1 MIQPEELTMKNT
13 ALLATLAVSASLL
26 ATAVQA
32 ETRLKVADS
41 FPTSHYISVEAAKKF
56 MDEATRLSNGE
67 LQFDYFPTEQLG
79 KAKDLLQLTTTG
91 LTDIAYIVPSYAPD
105 KLPMSSVAELPG
117 MYSTSCEGTHAFWKL
132 IDEGGILNREEFE
145 PNGVVPLMGFA
156 LPPYQISVTAKPLD
170 GIDALK
176 GQKIRAAGG
185 AFELTLRALE
195 AVPVRMAAPE
205 IREALV
211 RGTIDGSVGPLVS
224 LAPYD
229 LLTVMRHG
237 TQKASFGGFVGTY
250 SISKEVWDG
259 LSQEQ
264 QAALKEAGRSTME
277 HFCTY
282 ADDNEAA
289 GAKAFEEAGGT
300 LWPYSAEQNA
310 ELAERVQ
317 PVADDWATRLEER
330 GLPARQVLDAYKAA
344 RASN

>member
-1 MIQPEELTMKNT
+1 MKHT
-13 ALLATLAVSASLL
+13 ASLAALAASVSLL
-26 ATAVQA
+26 ATAALA

-41 FPTSHYISVEAAKKF
+41 FPPSHYISTQAAKKF
-56 MDEATRLSNGE
+56 MEEATRLSGGD

-91 LTDIAYIVPSYAPD
+91 VTDIAYVVPSYAPD
-105 KLPMSSVAELPG
+105 KLPLSSVPELPG
-117 MYSTSCEGTHAFWKL
+117 MFASSCEGTQAFWKI
-132 IDEGGILNREEFE
+132 IDEGGILYEKEFE

-156 LPPYQISVTAKPLD
+156 LPPYQISVTSKPLD
-170 GIDALK
+170 GIGALA

-185 AFELTLRALE
+185 AFELTLRALD

-224 LAPYD
+224 LEPYD
-229 LLTVMRHG
+229 LLTIMRHG
-237 TQKASFGGFVGTY
+237 TQGASFGGFVATY
-250 SISKEVWDG
+250 SIGKEVWGG
-259 LSQEQ
+259 LTKDQ
-264 QAALKEAGRSTME
+264 QAALKEAGRITME
-277 HFCTY
+277 HFCDY
-282 ADDNEAA
+282 ADNNESA
-289 GAKAFEEAGGT
+289 GAKKFQEAGGT

-310 ELAERVQ
+310 ELAKRVE

-330 GLPARQVLDAYKAA
+330 GLPAREVLDAYKAA